1 MINLL
6 DDTRNQPSKFTTS
19 NWVETNDE
27 PKGVYD
33 NSSIKFKTSIIKS
46 NLCDY
51 SDAHILVKGT
61 LTVSNTAAADAA
73 INNTHKKVTFKN
85 CSPFNDC
92 ITEINN
98 TQIDDAKE
106 IVAAMAMYNLIEYS
120 DAYLKLLEVYGN
132 TIETNQL

>member
-27 PKGVYD
+27 SKGMYD

-61 LTVSNTAAADAA
+61 LTVPNTAAAGATV
-73 INNTHKKVTFKN
+73 NNTHKKVTFKN
-85 CSPFNDC
+85 CAPFNDC

-106 IVAAMAMYNLIEYS
+106 IVAAMAMYNLIEYR

-132 TIETNQL
+132 TIETN

>member
-27 PKGVYD
+27 SKGMYD

-61 LTVSNTAAADAA
+61 LTVSNTAAAGAA

-85 CSPFNDC
+85 CAPFNDC

-106 IVAAMAMYNLIEYS
+106 IVAAMAMYNLIEYR

-132 TIETNQL
+132 TIETN